1 MLPGE
6 ERCDGGGHRSEDL
19 AQIKTMSATLKQQFA
34 VLALI
39 RVPLQLQ
46 PKQQQHNLQKQLQQ
60 QLRKQV
66 GSTPKRGSQINFSSL
81 STLSSDRV
89 SNNFFFFWHVLHFYA
104 I

>member
-1 MLPGE
+1 MLTG
-6 ERCDGGGHRSEDL
+6 RDVRGGHRSEDL

-46 PKQQQHNLQKQLQQ
+46 LKQQQHNLQQQLQQ
-60 QLRKQV
+60 QLGKQV
-66 GSTPKRGSQINFSSL
+66 GSTPKRDSHINFSSL
-81 STLSSDRV
+81 STLSSGRV
-89 SNNFFFFWHVLHFYA
+89 SNNFFFWHVLHFYA